1 LLFAAPFII
10 ANFLFPEFILGLAIE
25 NKNATGLITD
35 CIPTL
40 YMVSAALLFFGPAM
54 TWYSGVSGSGNTKT
68 ALLIETIA
76 IASYLL
82 IAWIL
87 GIYLKSDVFIIWLTE
102 PYYFISLF
110 LLSRMY
116 MQSGKWKNKMV

>member
-1 LLFAAPFII
+1 LLFASPFIL
-10 ANFLFPEFILGLAIE
+10 ANLLFPEFILGLAIE

-40 YMVSAALLFFGPAM
+40 YMISAALLFFGPAM
-54 TWYSGVSGSGNTKT
+54 TWYSGVSVSVNKKT

-82 IAWIL
+82 VAWYL
-87 GIYLKSDVFIIWLTE
+87 GIYLKADVFLIWLTE
-102 PYYFISLF
+102 PYYFIALF
-110 LLSRMY
+110 VFSRMY
-116 MQSGKWKNKMV
+116 MQTGKWKNKMV